1 MQITSWRN
9 KNKTKQKEILWS
21 VRSHLAIETRQ
32 LASSQWDH
40 TLLFYKNQ
48 KKNKEGEENPKTKT
62 RVFKKNH
69 KTKEKRQRKNEKN
82 NIEFPSN
89 QLHPKLKGFKK

>member
-1 MQITSWRN
+1 MRSYTPFL
-9 KNKTKQKEILWS
+9 QKP
-21 VRSHLAIETRQ
+21 
-32 LASSQWDH
+32 
-40 TLLFYKNQ
+40 

-69 KTKEKRQRKNEKN
+69 KTKEKRQRKDEKN